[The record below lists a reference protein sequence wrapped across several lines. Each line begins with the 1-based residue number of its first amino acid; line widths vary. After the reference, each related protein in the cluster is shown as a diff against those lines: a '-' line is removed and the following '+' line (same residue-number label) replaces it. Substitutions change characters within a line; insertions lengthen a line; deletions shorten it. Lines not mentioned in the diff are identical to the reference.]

1 MPEDELPVFDRMTLK
16 SDEYQLLNVSEMP
29 RLFGRS
35 GR

>member
-1 MPEDELPVFDRMTLK
+1 MPEDEPPVFDRVTLK

-29 RLFGRS
+29 VLFGSS